1 MSKDSS
7 AMAKVQPMLR
17 AMDKPGRNHRSTS
30 VVWLEKVGRL
40 VILSLSF
47 LVVIYFLIVADRL
60 PAGHIKLS
68 VEIAKIINIHMEVDK
83 P

>member
-7 AMAKVQPMLR
+7 AMAKAQPMLR
-17 AMDKPGRNHRSTS
+17 AMDKPGRNHRATS
-30 VVWLEKVGRL
+30 VVWLEKIGRL
-40 VILSLSF
+40 VIISLSL
-47 LVVIYFLIVADRL
+47 LVVIHFFIVADRL
-60 PAGHIKLS
+60 RVGHIKLS